1 MFLALSV
8 LSAATKLDPDI
19 DTRDIA
25 TWNTQQSDE
34 AIIDTSRLADYPV
47 PSAVQHSF
55 DIINS
60 MQGPPSCHRM
70 AADALLDSCATLKAP
85 ASPHGLDMTAT
96 IDPLLN
102 AEQSLYAARMTA
114 CDFERDQ
121 LPLPD
126 ACSMFLPTQRTTR
139 KRVLKGWFGSAGP
152 SEPTSSYPDYEALT
166 TVNLPSC
173 IKALYSDDKAQG
185 WTAYIHNFH
194 GAKVTCN
201 AMRTDIDKDEQIN
214 LMRVLLKTTSDVDSV
229 LAGSK
234 QEMAKMA
241 QQITEVQVSAR
252 KYIVQLHEAQAD
264 YREVIARYM
273 ADLQALTDQSLENII
288 TGFQRVEVE
297 ADLTVD
303 AVKGGHREMQ
313 DSLSRTQSGLIELT
327 VAQRQQWQVALT
339 QGTATIDDIVAY
351 AWERVTQSAEQ
362 EVGRALQHMQQTFS
376 AGINEMR
383 MSIRNQTDQIH
394 QDLDEAREKAR
405 LLNGDWSGLF
415 GWSRSAISFVGYLFV
430 YTLFNYAIWQSLSS
444 FSVSGNVCV
453 SLGCG
458 IVLAKTS
465 IAFGDPIDVVKIIAS
480 RSPDWL
486 IIACI
491 YSGGMLA
498 LGVVFKRIASWRL
511 PLSSRQRAGAEE
523 SWTVE
528 RGLKSPRSD
537 TPAYFHRLPIN
548 DPRYMAEKQA
558 SFRKWHV

>member
-8 LSAATKLDPDI
+8 LCAATKLDPNI
-19 DTRDIA
+19 DARDIA
-25 TWNTQQSDE
+25 TWNTQESDE

-55 DIINS
+55 DIINTL
-60 MQGPPSCHRM
+60 QGPPSCHRM
-70 AADALLDSCATLKAP
+70 AADALLDSCATLRVP
-85 ASPHGLDMTAT
+85 ASPHSLDMTAS

-121 LPLPD
+121 LPLPG

-139 KRVLKGWFGSAGP
+139 KHVLKGWFGSAGP
-152 SEPTSSYPDYEALT
+152 SEPTSFYPDYEALT

-214 LMRVLLKTTSDVDSV
+214 LMRILLKTTSDVDGV

-234 QEMAKMA
+234 EEMAKMA

-252 KYIVQLHEAQAD
+252 RYIVELHEAQAD

-273 ADLQALTDQSLENII
+273 ADLQALTDQNLENII
-288 TGFQRVEVE
+288 TGFQRVQVE
-297 ADLTVD
+297 ADMTVD

-313 DSLSRTQSGLIELT
+313 DSLSRTQSGLMELT
-327 VAQRQQWQVALT
+327 AMQRQQWQLALT

-351 AWERVTQSAEQ
+351 AWERISQSTEQ

-376 AGINEMR
+376 AGMDEMR
-383 MSIRNQTDQIH
+383 LSIRNQTDEIH
-394 QDLDEAREKAR
+394 QDLDEARDKAR

-415 GWSRSAISFVGYLFV
+415 GWSRSAISFVGYLCV

-444 FSVSGNVCV
+444 FSVSCNICV

-465 IAFGDPIDVVKIIAS
+465 IAFGDPIDIVSLLVS
-480 RSPDWL
+480 RSPDSL
-486 IIACI
+486 IVACI
-491 YSGGMLA
+491 CSGGMLV
-498 LGVVFKRIASWRL
+498 LGVVFRWAASWRL
-511 PLSSRQRAGAEE
+511 PMSSRRRASAEE
-523 SWTVE
+523 SWIAE
-528 RGLKSPRSD
+528 RGLGSRRSD

-558 SFRKWHV
+558 SFKKWRV

>member
-1 MFLALSV
+1 M
-8 LSAATKLDPDI
+8 
-19 DTRDIA
+19 RDIA
-25 TWNTQQSDE
+25 TRGTQQSDD
-34 AIIDTSRLADYPV
+34 AILDMSRLADYQV
-47 PSAVQHSF
+47 SSAVQHSF

-60 MQGPPSCHRM
+60 IQGPPSCHRM

-85 ASPHGLDMTAT
+85 TSPHGLGMTAS

-114 CDFERDQ
+114 CDFERDR

-126 ACSMFLPTQRTTR
+126 ACFMFLPTQHTTR

-214 LMRVLLKTTSDVDSV
+214 LMRILLKTTSDVDGV

-234 QEMAKMA
+234 EEMAKMA

-252 KYIVQLHEAQAD
+252 KYVVELHEAQAD
-264 YREVIARYM
+264 YQEVVARYM
-273 ADLQALTDQSLENII
+273 ADLRALADQNLDNII
-288 TGFQRVEVE
+288 TSFQRVQVE

-303 AVKGGHREMQ
+303 VIKGGHREIQ
-313 DSLSRTQSGLIELT
+313 DSLSRTQSGLVELT
-327 VAQRQQWQVALT
+327 VMQQQQWQVALT

-351 AWERVTQSAEQ
+351 AWERVAQSTEQ
-362 EVGRALQHMQQTFS
+362 EIGRALQHMQQTFS
-376 AGINEMR
+376 AGIDEMR
-383 MSIRNQTDQIH
+383 MSIRNQTDEIH
-394 QDLDEAREKAR
+394 QDLDEARDKAR

-415 GWSRSAISFVGYLFV
+415 GWSRSAISFVGYLCV
-430 YTLFNYAIWQSLSS
+430 YTLFNYAIWQSLSR
-444 FSVSGNVCV
+444 FAVSGNVCV

-458 IVLAKTS
+458 IVLAKAS
-465 IAFGDPIDVVKIIAS
+465 IAFGDPIDFVKIIVS
-480 RSPDWL
+480 RSPDLL
-486 IIACI
+486 IVACVCG
-491 YSGGMLA
+491 GGMLVLVSVLQWVA
-498 LGVVFKRIASWRL
+498 GLRFS
-511 PLSSRQRAGAEE
+511 LSSLRRASAEE
-523 SWTVE
+523 GWIEEHRSV
-528 RGLKSPRSD
+528 SPVPNTS
-537 TPAYFHRLPIN
+537 ANFHRLPIN
-548 DPRYMAEKQA
+548 DPCYMAGKQA
-558 SFRKWHV
+558 RFRRWRV

>member
-1 MFLALSV
+1 MFLALGV
-8 LSAATKLDPDI
+8 LSAATKFDPSI

-25 TWNTQQSDE
+25 PWNTQQSDE

-85 ASPHGLDMTAT
+85 TSPHGLDMTAS

-139 KRVLKGWFGSAGP
+139 KRVLKGWFGTAGP
-152 SEPTSSYPDYEALT
+152 SEPTTSYPDYEALT

-214 LMRVLLKTTSDVDSV
+214 LMRVLLKTTSDVDGV

-234 QEMAKMA
+234 EEMAKMA

-273 ADLQALTDQSLENII
+273 ADLRALTDQNIDSI
-288 TGFQRVEVE
+288 VTSFQRVQVE
-297 ADLTVD
+297 SDLTVD

-313 DSLSRTQSGLIELT
+313 DSLSRTQIGLMELT
-327 VAQRQQWQVALT
+327 VTQHQQWQVALT

-351 AWERVTQSAEQ
+351 AWERISQSTEQ
-362 EVGRALQHMQQTFS
+362 E
-376 AGINEMR
+376 
-383 MSIRNQTDQIH
+383 TDEIH
-394 QDLDEAREKAR
+394 QDLDEARDKAR

-415 GWSRSAISFVGYLFV
+415 GWSRSAISFVGYLCV
-430 YTLFNYAIWQSLSS
+430 YTLFNYAVWQSLSS
-444 FSVSGNVCV
+444 FSVSGNICV

-465 IAFGDPIDVVKIIAS
+465 IAVGDPIDVVKIIIS
-480 RSPDWL
+480 RSQNWL

-491 YSGGMLA
+491 CSGGMLV
-498 LGVVFKRIASWRL
+498 LVSVLKWVASLRLRL
-511 PLSSRQRAGAEE
+511 PSLRRASAEE
-523 SWTVE
+523 KWIDEHRLVSA
-528 RGLKSPRSD
+528 LPD
-537 TPAYFHRLPIN
+537 TSAYFHRLPIN
-548 DPRYMAEKQA
+548 DPRYLAGKQA
-558 SFRKWHV
+558 SFKGWRV

>member
-19 DTRDIA
+19 DTRGACAQEQRRTHITDLQIDIA

-458 IVLAKTS
+458 I
-465 IAFGDPIDVVKIIAS
+465 G
-480 RSPDWL
+480 
-486 IIACI
+486 
-491 YSGGMLA
+491 
-498 LGVVFKRIASWRL
+498 
-511 PLSSRQRAGAEE
+511 
-523 SWTVE
+523 
-528 RGLKSPRSD
+528 KSHC
-537 TPAYFHRLPIN
+537 A
-548 DPRYMAEKQA
+548 A
-558 SFRKWHV
+558 

>member
-1 MFLALSV
+1 MFLALGV
-8 LSAATKLDPDI
+8 LSAATKFDPSI

-25 TWNTQQSDE
+25 PWNTQQSDE

-85 ASPHGLDMTAT
+85 TSPHGLDMTAS

-139 KRVLKGWFGSAGP
+139 KRVLKGWFGTAGP
-152 SEPTSSYPDYEALT
+152 SEPTTSYPDYEALT

-214 LMRVLLKTTSDVDSV
+214 LMRVLLKTTSDVDGV

-234 QEMAKMA
+234 EEMAKMA

-273 ADLQALTDQSLENII
+273 ADLRALTDQNIDSI
-288 TGFQRVEVE
+288 VTSFQRVQVE
-297 ADLTVD
+297 SDLTVD

-313 DSLSRTQSGLIELT
+313 DSLSRTQIGLMELT
-327 VAQRQQWQVALT
+327 VTQHQQWQVALT

-351 AWERVTQSAEQ
+351 AWERISQSTEQ

-376 AGINEMR
+376 AGIDEMR
-383 MSIRNQTDQIH
+383 LSIRNQTDEIH
-394 QDLDEAREKAR
+394 QDLDEARDKAR

-415 GWSRSAISFVGYLFV
+415 GWSRSAISFVGYLCV
-430 YTLFNYAIWQSLSS
+430 YTLFNYAVWQSLSS
-444 FSVSGNVCV
+444 FSVSGNICV

-465 IAFGDPIDVVKIIAS
+465 IAVGDPIDVVKIIIS
-480 RSPDWL
+480 RSPNWL

-491 YSGGMLA
+491 CSGGMLV
-498 LGVVFKRIASWRL
+498 LVSVLKWVASLRLRL
-511 PLSSRQRAGAEE
+511 PSLRRASAEE
-523 SWTVE
+523 KWIDEHRLVSA
-528 RGLKSPRSD
+528 LPD
-537 TPAYFHRLPIN
+537 TSAYFHRLPIN
-548 DPRYMAEKQA
+548 DPRYLAGKQA
-558 SFRKWHV
+558 SFKGWRV